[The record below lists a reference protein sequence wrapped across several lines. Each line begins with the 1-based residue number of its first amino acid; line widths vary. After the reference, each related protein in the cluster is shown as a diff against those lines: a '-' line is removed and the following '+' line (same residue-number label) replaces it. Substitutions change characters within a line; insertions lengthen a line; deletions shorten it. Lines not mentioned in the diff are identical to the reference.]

1 MVQVKTATWEANRK
15 ALLKTFELSVK
26 PDGFFEKMS
35 YSAWRDLSKSEDPKM
50 IIIRYHHQPDG
61 PLYFVVEGI
70 CGRHTFPVTDNSFG
84 MFLDLYWQDPSLTYT
99 EGKTDMNEKTLNE
112 IVNSAVAKSCNVA
125 SDGDYYTTTTYT
137 YTNDHP
143 NWSTIS
149 TTGTD
154 ASKTISNSGWVTITD
169 YYPISTTQIITKDD
183 VKKLIEEHE
192 KEKKEKTT
200 MNTSKMFNFD
210 FGPVSGSQFRM
221 SPYGLAVCTQTNG
234 WVAYNTETKELMNVD
249 ILNFDISK
257 MIYKMPVALSDIKE
271 GDIVLHGGK
280 PMFVRSLTPSGAA
293 ISVIN
298 YADATMLDILPVK
311 SPFGFNF
318 FTKVCTLFNFD
329 VSAAS
334 PQNPFGSLLPFL
346 MLGDGKEIDPMVFML
361 MGGNNFT
368 SNPMMMYLLMN
379 QKDKGDMLPFLL
391 MANGGLSNAWLA
403 PGQVAPASAT
413 STEKASI

>member
-1 MVQVKTATWEANRK
+1 MGQIKTTTWEANRE
-15 ALLKTFELSVK
+15 ALLKTFERSVK
-26 PDGFFEKMS
+26 PSGFFEKMP
-35 YSAWRDLSKSEDPKM
+35 YPIWRELSKSENPKM
-50 IIIRYHHQPDG
+50 TIARRCQTDLKPPYELLSFSVDG
-61 PLYFVVEGI
+61 KYAFAAN
-70 CGRHTFPVTDNSFG
+70 DNSFG
-84 MFLDLYWQDPSLTYT
+84 MFLDLYWQTPSLTYT
-99 EGKTDMNEKTLNE
+99 EGKTDMYEKTLNE
-112 IVNSAVAKSCNVA
+112 IVNSAVAKSCNA
-125 SDGDYYTTTTYT
+125 SSDGDTYTTTTYT

-143 NWSTIS
+143 NWSTVS
-149 TTGTD
+149 TGTD
-154 ASKTISNSGWVTITD
+154 ASNISNSGWVTSTG
-169 YYPISTTQIITKDD
+169 YYPISAAQIITKDD
-183 VKKLIEEHE
+183 VKKIIEEHE

-329 VSAAS
+329 VSAAN
-334 PQNPFGSLLPFL
+334 PQNPFGNLLPFL
-346 MLGDGKEIDPMVFML
+346 MLGEGKEIDPMVFML
-361 MGGNNFT
+361 MGGSNFT
-368 SNPMMMYLLMN
+368 NNPMMMYLLMN
-379 QKDKGDMLPFLL
+379 QKDNGDMLPFFL
-391 MANGGLSNAWLA
+391 MANGGLSNAWCV
-403 PGQVAPASAT
+403 PGREAPASAT

>member
-1 MVQVKTATWEANRK
+1 MVQELTTTIWIADRKKILDRFEKNVKA
-15 ALLKTFELSVK
+15 
-26 PDGFFEKMS
+26 GYFEKMP
-35 YSAWRDLSKSEDPKM
+35 YPIWRDLSKSDDQKM
-50 IIIRYHHQPDG
+50 TI
-61 PLYFVVEGI
+61 
-70 CGRHTFPVTDNSFG
+70 GRHVETDIDSPYCTVTFTANPHIFTSGSSFG
-84 MFLDLYWQDPSLTYT
+84 AFLAAVWQDPSLTYT
-99 EGKTDMNEKTLNE
+99 EGKDMNETLNT
-112 IVNSAVAKSCNVA
+112 ILSNATAKSCNVS
-125 SDGDYYTTTTYT
+125 SDSDYYTTSSYT
-137 YTNDHP
+137 VTGNP
-143 NWSTIS
+143 NWSNIS
-149 TTGTD
+149 TTGP
-154 ASKTISNSGWVTITD
+154 SNIINGGWVTGTD
-169 YYPISTTQIITKDD
+169 YAYAYNPVTKDE
-183 VKKLIEEHE
+183 VKKIIEEHE

-234 WVAYNTETKELMNVD
+234 WVAYNAETKELMNVD

-280 PMFVRSLTPSGAA
+280 PMFVRSLTPSGSA

-298 YADATMLDILPVK
+298 YADATLLDILPVK

-329 VSAAS
+329 ASAAS
-334 PQNPFGSLLPFL
+334 PENPFGNLLPFL
-346 MLGDGKEIDPMVFML
+346 MLGEGKDIDPMVFML
-361 MGGNNFT
+361 MGGGNFT
-368 SNPMMMYLLMN
+368 SNPMMMYMLMN

-391 MANGGLSNAWLA
+391 MMNGGLSNVWPA
-403 PGQVAPASAT
+403 PGKAAPASAT

>member
-1 MVQVKTATWEANRK
+1 MGQIKTTTWEANRG
-15 ALLKTFELSVK
+15 ALLKTFERSVK
-26 PDGFFEKMS
+26 PGGFFEKMP
-35 YSAWRDLSKSEDPKM
+35 YPIWRELSKSENPKM
-50 IIIRYHHQPDG
+50 IIARRRQTDLEAPYD
-61 PLYFVVEGI
+61 LLSFVVDGTY
-70 CGRHTFPVTDNSFG
+70 TFIANDNSFG
-84 MFLDLYWQDPSLTYT
+84 LFLDFYWQDPSLTYT
-99 EGKTDMNEKTLNE
+99 EGKTDMQEKTLNE
-112 IVNSAVAKSCNVA
+112 IVNSAVAKSCNV
-125 SDGDYYTTTTYT
+125 SSGGDYYTTSTYT
-137 YTNDHP
+137 IAGNP
-143 NWSTIS
+143 NWNNVS
-149 TTGTD
+149 TGTG
-154 ASKTISNSGWVTITD
+154 AGNISNSGWVTSTD
-169 YYPISTTQIITKDD
+169 YYPISAATIITKDD

-346 MLGDGKEIDPMVFML
+346 MLGEGKEIDPMVFML
-361 MGGNNFT
+361 MGGNNFI

-379 QKDKGDMLPFLL
+379 QKDKSDMLPFLL

-403 PGQVAPASAT
+403 PGQVAPASSPT
-413 STEKASI
+413 I

>member
-1 MVQVKTATWEANRK
+1 
-15 ALLKTFELSVK
+15 
-26 PDGFFEKMS
+26 
-35 YSAWRDLSKSEDPKM
+35 
-50 IIIRYHHQPDG
+50 
-61 PLYFVVEGI
+61 
-70 CGRHTFPVTDNSFG
+70 
-84 MFLDLYWQDPSLTYT
+84 
-99 EGKTDMNEKTLNE
+99 
-112 IVNSAVAKSCNVA
+112 
-125 SDGDYYTTTTYT
+125 
-137 YTNDHP
+137 
-143 NWSTIS
+143 
-149 TTGTD
+149 
-154 ASKTISNSGWVTITD
+154 
-169 YYPISTTQIITKDD
+169 
-183 VKKLIEEHE
+183 
-192 KEKKEKTT
+192 

-346 MLGDGKEIDPMVFML
+346 MLGEGKEIDPMVFML

-368 SNPMMMYLLMN
+368 NNPMMMYLLMN
-379 QKDKGDMLPFLL
+379 QKDKSDMLPFFL
-391 MANGGLSNAWLA
+391 MANGGLSNAWCV

>member
-1 MVQVKTATWEANRK
+1 MEQIKTATWEANRE
-15 ALLKTFELSVK
+15 ALLKTFERLVK
-26 PDGFFEKMS
+26 PGSFFEKMP
-35 YSAWRDLSKSEDPKM
+35 YCIWRELSRSGNPKM
-50 IIIRYHHQPDG
+50 TITRCRQTDLEAPYDLLSFIVDG
-61 PLYFVVEGI
+61 K
-70 CGRHTFPVTDNSFG
+70 HTFTPSDNSFG
-84 MFLDLYWQDPSLTYT
+84 LFLDGYWQTPSLTYT
-99 EGKTDMNEKTLNE
+99 EGKTDMNETLNN
-112 IVNSAVAKSCNVA
+112 IINNATAKSCNVA
-125 SDGDYYTTTTYT
+125 SDGDYYTTSTYT
-137 YTNDHP
+137 IAGNP
-143 NWSTIS
+143 NWSNVS
-149 TTGTD
+149 TGT
-154 ASKTISNSGWVTITD
+154 AAGNIGNSGWVTSTG
-169 YYPISTTQIITKDD
+169 YYPISAAQIITKDD
-183 VKKLIEEHE
+183 VKKIIEEHE

-346 MLGDGKEIDPMVFML
+346 MLGEDKEIDPMVFML
-361 MGGNNFT
+361 MGGSNFT

-379 QKDKGDMLPFLL
+379 QKDKGDMLPFFM
-391 MANGGLSNAWLA
+391 MATGGLPKDWCV
-403 PGQVAPASAT
+403 PGREAPASAT

>member
-1 MVQVKTATWEANRK
+1 MAQVKTATWEAHRK
-15 ALLKTFELSVK
+15 ALLKTFEHSVK
-26 PDGFFEKMS
+26 PSGPFEKMS

-84 MFLDLYWQDPSLTYT
+84 MFLDIYWQDPSLTYT
-99 EGKTDMNEKTLNE
+99 EGKTDMNETLNT
-112 IVNSAVAKSCNVA
+112 ILNNATAKSCNV
-125 SDGDYYTTTTYT
+125 SSGGDYYTTSSYT
-137 YTNDHP
+137 VTGNP
-143 NWSTIS
+143 NWSNIS
-149 TTGTD
+149 TTVPSNIT
-154 ASKTISNSGWVTITD
+154 NSGWVTSTD
-169 YYPISTTQIITKDD
+169 YYPISATQIVTKDD
-183 VKKLIEEHE
+183 VKKIIEEHE

-234 WVAYNTETKELMNVD
+234 WVAYNAETKELMNVD

-280 PMFVRSLTPSGAA
+280 PMFVRSLTPSGSA

-298 YADATMLDILPVK
+298 YADATLLDILPVK

-334 PQNPFGSLLPFL
+334 PENPFGSLLPFL
-346 MLGDGKEIDPMVFML
+346 MLGEGKDIDPMVFML
-361 MGGNNFT
+361 MGGSNFT

-379 QKDKGDMLPFLL
+379 QKDKGDMLPFVL
-391 MANGGLSNAWLA
+391 MANGGLSNVWPA
-403 PGQVAPASAT
+403 PGKAAPASAT